1 MKKIT
6 SGLFLAAAL
15 GFSSFAWS
23 QSQTIQVRIN
33 SGNDDVE
40 ERGANATSNPGEM
53 YFNSSDLELVNDG
66 SGRGD
71 QVIGMRFNN
80 VAIPQ
85 GAVITN
91 AYIQF
96 TVDEDDAQ
104 AGTVVLKAEDV
115 DNSGA
120 FVNSNFNVSGRTTT
134 GDSVLWQ
141 NIPQWPVVGVA
152 GPDQQ
157 TPNIASLVQAVVNR
171 GGWSSGNS
179 LTIIASGDGER
190 TAESYDGSA
199 GQAPLLVVEF
209 VVPQTATFEILTDN
223 DDAEEDLNASGAMDL
238 GSSDLELTTDG
249 SAEQVI
255 GLRYANVGIPANSQI
270 LSAYIQFTVDEV
282 NTTGQVDVLITAENA
297 PNAAAITN
305 APGNLSNRTYFTNPV
320 IWTPGAFANINDAG
334 ADQRTSDITGLIQSI
349 IDQAG
354 WRRGN
359 ALLIGMVDPVV
370 LSVPGYTGNTG
381 KRVARSRD
389 QNAGRA
395 AKLVV
400 TYAPPA
406 EYQNGTF
413 PLAKGSS
420 WKYSDDGTDL
430 SGTNWT
436 ATNYND
442 STWKYGDAVLGYGN
456 GNDATTLS
464 FGADANNKHTTYY
477 LRNTFDVADASQYDS
492 LVFDVLRDDGVIV
505 YVNGVEAFRQNMP
518 AGPVGY
524 NTFASATV
532 GGSDE
537 TSYFRNKTGNLL
549 QDGLNVIAVELHQAS
564 ANSSDLSFDMEVGFE
579 LPPLKA
585 SDYPLSSGTEWNYLD
600 KGICL
605 DGTNWKD
612 VSFNDDNWDFGP
624 APLGYGDAMNT
635 TISFGPDANNKYV
648 TYYFRRSLNVDMTK
662 LSDTVIFSL
671 RRDDGAIVYVN
682 GVEVIRDNMTAV
694 STCDSTAPSTI
705 SGSGE
710 TEYQIYKFPKSIFN
724 NGVNQIAVEIH
735 NRDVFSS
742 DLGFDLQIEN
752 TPFVNPPADCNNPHI
767 GCFTSIVPTSQ
778 TPNLIIAKEHN
789 FQMLIKQGDLYT
801 NPLGNLTRVGGN
813 NDFTGFVAMNGSG
826 ELGHLSINHETSPGG
841 VTMADLHYD
850 RKSLLW
856 VVDTT
861 RPIDFYGNDLVST
874 VRNCSGG
881 ITPWGTV
888 ITCEE
893 TATNA
898 DVNNDGFLDVGWNVE
913 IDPLTSKVMDYDN
926 DGKADKLWA
935 MGNASHENAAIAKD
949 RVTVYTGEDGG
960 SSAVFKFIADTPGNL
975 SAGKLYAL
983 KLDGPLVGGE
993 PTTKSATWISI
1004 PNTTQTDQN
1013 SSRSLA
1019 ISLGATN
1026 FNGVE
1031 DIEIG
1036 TVDGKIYFTSKGNGR
1051 VYRFDD
1057 NGSKAANFETFVGGT
1072 SYDIYTDQGVFNE
1085 AWGGGNDNLCFDDK
1099 GNLWVLQ
1106 DGGRN
1111 YVWLV
1116 RPDHSQVEPKVELFA
1131 SFPRGSEPCGLT
1143 FSPDYRF
1150 GFISIQHPSGSNTP
1164 QLDAAGN
1171 MVAFDASATVVFAL
1185 NENLGGQPTDTAIV
1199 SAGDWKKST
1208 VVSPSNFSGFWGGVN
1223 SMLPADTTFTLNAEE
1238 GQPYGYPSINPVQG
1252 SSVIKTGNSIT
1263 YFRKN
1268 FVVNNPSV
1276 ANVRLQTTADDQ
1288 AEIYI
1293 NGTRIAQIS
1302 DFGRANYKAPGHDVK
1317 IMANGTVTNGFNGGD
1332 SYNYVTGGMLDTILD
1347 SGLNEVIVV
1356 VRNLGKAS
1364 DMGGFSFRMDINE
1377 NMQKSVSFTAA
1388 SEGISIY
1395 PNPTNGVVSVTLP
1408 YADVAHEVA
1417 LYDINGRMIDS
1428 KESNAQLQMDL
1439 SAYPNGVYFLK
1450 IKSGDKVITEKVVKQ

>member
-6 SGLFLAAAL
+6 TGLFLAAAL
-15 GFSSFAWS
+15 GFGSFAWG

-33 SGNDDVE
+33 NGNDDVE
-40 ERGANATSNPGEM
+40 ENGSNATSNPGGM

-66 SGRGD
+66 SRGD

-85 GAVITN
+85 GAVVSK

-120 FVNSNFNVSGRTTT
+120 FVNSNFNVSSRATT

-141 NIPQWPVVGVA
+141 NIPVWPVTGVA

-157 TPNIASLVQAVVNR
+157 TPDISALVQTVVNR
-171 GGWSSGNS
+171 GGWTSGNS
-179 LTIIASGDGER
+179 LTIIASGTGER
-190 TAESYDGSA
+190 TAESYDGSS

-209 VVPQTATFEILTDN
+209 VVPQTTTFEILTN
-223 DDAEEDLNASGAMDL
+223 SDDAEEDLTNSGVMDL
-238 GSSDLELTTDG
+238 TSSDLELTKDG
-249 SAEQVI
+249 SSEQVI
-255 GLRYANVGIPANSQI
+255 GLRYGNVSIPANSKI
-270 LSAYIQFTVDEV
+270 LSAYLQFTVDEV
-282 NTTGQVDVLITAENA
+282 NTTGQVDVLITAENT

-305 APGNLSNRTYFTNPV
+305 APGNLSNRTYFLNPV
-320 IWTPGAFANINDAG
+320 IWTPGAFSNINDAG
-334 ADQRTSDITGLIQSI
+334 ASQRSSDITSLIQGV

-354 WRRGN
+354 WKKNN

-370 LSVPGYTGNTG
+370 LSVPGFIGNTG
-381 KRVARSRD
+381 KRVAQSKD
-389 QNAGRA
+389 KSTSRA

-413 PLAKGSS
+413 PVAKGGS

-436 ATNYND
+436 STNYND
-442 STWKYGDAVLGYGN
+442 STWKYGDAILGYGN
-456 GNDATTLS
+456 GNDVTTLD
-464 FGADANNKHTTYY
+464 FGADANNKRSTYY
-477 LRNTFDVADASQYDS
+477 LRHIFDVADAAQYDS
-492 LVFDVLRDDGVIV
+492 LVFDVLRDDGVVV

-524 NTFASATV
+524 GTLATATV
-532 GGSDE
+532 GGGDE
-537 TSYFRNKTGNLL
+537 TSYFRTKTANLL
-549 QDGLNVIAVELHQAS
+549 QNGLNVIAVELHQATAS
-564 ANSSDLSFDMEVGFE
+564 SSDLSFDMEVGFE

-585 SDYPLSSGTEWNYLD
+585 TDFPLNAGTDWNYLD

-612 VSFNDDNWDFGP
+612 VAFNDDNWDFGP

-635 TISFGPDANNKYV
+635 TISFGPDANNKFV
-648 TYYFRRSLNVDMTK
+648 TYYFRRSVNVDMTK
-662 LSDTVIFSL
+662 LTDTVIFSL

-682 GVEVIRDNMTAV
+682 GVELIRDNMTAV

-710 TEYQIYKFPKSIFN
+710 TEYQIYKFPKSVLLDGI
-724 NGVNQIAVEIH
+724 NQIAVEIH

-767 GCFTSIVPTSQ
+767 GCFTSIRPTSQ
-778 TPNLIIAKEHN
+778 TPNLIIAPEHN
-789 FQMLIKQGDLYT
+789 FQMIFKQGEAYT
-801 NPLGNLTRVGGN
+801 NPLGSFTNVPGN
-813 NDFTGFVAMNGSG
+813 HDFTAFLSMNGSS
-826 ELGHLSINHETSPGG
+826 ELGHLSVNHETTPGG
-841 VTMADLHYD
+841 VSLLDLHFD
-850 RKSLLW
+850 RKTLLW
-856 VVDTT
+856 IVDTT
-861 RPIDFYGNDLVST
+861 RPVDFYGNDLVT
-874 VRNCSGG
+874 TARNCSGG

-888 ITCEE
+888 ITSEE
-893 TATNA
+893 TGTSSDANS
-898 DVNNDGFLDVGWNVE
+898 DGYVDVGWNVE
-913 IDPLTSKVMDYDN
+913 IDPLTSKVMDYNN

-935 MGNASHENAAIAKD
+935 MGNISHENVVVSNDGAVA
-949 RVTVYTGEDGG
+949 YEGEDGG
-960 SSAVFKFIADTPGNL
+960 SSAVLKFVPDTPGDL

-983 KLDGPLVGGE
+983 KLDAPLIGGE
-993 PTTKSATWISI
+993 PTSKGATWILI
-1004 PNTTQTDQN
+1004 PNTTQAERN
-1013 SSRSLA
+1013 STRALA

-1051 VYRFDD
+1051 IYRFDD
-1057 NGSKAANFETFVGGT
+1057 NGNKVANFETFVGGT
-1072 SYDIYTDQGVFNE
+1072 SYDITTDQGVFNE

-1111 YVWLV
+1111 YVWVV

-1131 SFPRGSEPCGLT
+1131 SFPNGSEPCGLT

-1150 GFISIQHPSGSNTP
+1150 GFISVQHPSGSNTP
-1164 QLDAAGN
+1164 QMDASGN
-1171 MVAFDASATVVFAL
+1171 MITFNASATLVFAL
-1185 NENLGGQPTDTAIV
+1185 NENLGSQPTDTAIV
-1199 SAGDWKKST
+1199 SGGDWMKST
-1208 VVSPSNFSGFWGGVN
+1208 VVTPSNYSGYWGGVN
-1223 SMLPADTTFTLNAEE
+1223 SMLPAEATFTVNAEE

-1252 SSVIKTGNSIT
+1252 SSVIKTGNSVT
-1263 YFRKN
+1263 YFRKS
-1268 FVVNNPSV
+1268 FVVNNPAV

-1293 NGTRIAQIS
+1293 NGTRMAQIS

-1317 IMANGTVTNGFNGGD
+1317 IMADGTVTNGYNGGD
-1332 SYNYVTGGMLDTILD
+1332 AYNYVTSAKMDTVLD

-1356 VRNLGKAS
+1356 VRNLGKPS
-1364 DMGGFSFRMDINE
+1364 DMGGFSFRMDIDE
-1377 NMQKSVSFTAA
+1377 AAKKTVSFTAV
-1388 SEGISIY
+1388 SQGINIY
-1395 PNPTNGVVSVTLP
+1395 PNPTSGLLSITLP
-1408 YADVAHEVA
+1408 YAEVAHEVA
-1417 LYDINGRMIDS
+1417 LFDMNGKMIDS
-1428 KESNAQLQMDL
+1428 KASNSQIQMDL
-1439 SAYPNGVYFLK
+1439 SSYPNGVYFVK
-1450 IKSGDKVITEKVVKQ
+1450 IKSGDKVITEKVVKN

>member
-6 SGLFLAAAL
+6 SGLFLAAAM
-15 GFSSFAWS
+15 GFGSLAWG

-33 SGNDDVE
+33 NGNDDVE
-40 ERGANATSNPGEM
+40 ENGANATSNPGAM
-53 YFNSSDLELVNDG
+53 YFNSSDLEFVNDG
-66 SGRGD
+66 SRGD

-85 GAVITN
+85 GAVVSN

-96 TVDEDDAQ
+96 TVDEDDDKS
-104 AGTVVLKAEDV
+104 GTVVLKAEDV

-120 FVNSNFNVSGRTTT
+120 FVNSNNNVSGRSMTA
-134 GDSVLWQ
+134 DSVVWQ
-141 NIPQWPVVGVA
+141 NIPSWPVVGAA
-152 GPDQQ
+152 GADQQ
-157 TPNIASLVQAVVNR
+157 TPNIASLVQSVISR
-171 GGWSSGNS
+171 GGWVSGNS
-179 LTIIASGDGER
+179 LTIIASGSGQR

-199 GQAPLLVVEF
+199 GKAPLLVVEF
-209 VVPQTATFEILTDN
+209 VTPQTTTFNILFDS

-238 GSSDLELTTDG
+238 SSTDLELTKDG
-249 SAEQVI
+249 SSEQVI
-255 GLRYANVGIPANSQI
+255 GLRYGNVSIPANSKI
-270 LSAYIQFTVDEV
+270 LSAYLQFTADEV

-305 APGNLSNRTYFTNPV
+305 APGNLSGRTYFPTPV
-320 IWTPGAFANINDAG
+320 IWSPGAFAAIDDAG
-334 ADQRTSDITGLIQSI
+334 ADERSSDISDLVQAI

-354 WRRGN
+354 WKKGN

-389 QNAGRA
+389 QNAAKA
-395 AKLVV
+395 ARLIV
-400 TYAPPA
+400 TYVAPA

-413 PLAKGSS
+413 PIAKGGS

-430 SGTNWT
+430 NGTSWT
-436 ATNYND
+436 SKNYND
-442 STWKYGDAVLGYGN
+442 STWKYGDAILGYGN
-456 GNDATTLS
+456 GNDATTLD
-464 FGADANNKHTTYY
+464 FGADANNKNTTYY
-477 LRNTFDVADASQYDS
+477 LRHTFDVTDASQYDS
-492 LVFDVLRDDGVIV
+492 LVFDVLRDDGVVV

-524 NTFASATV
+524 NTAASATV
-532 GGSDE
+532 GGGDE
-537 TSYFRNKTGNLL
+537 TTYFRTKTANLL
-549 QDGLNVIAVELHQAS
+549 QNGLNVIAVELHQATAS
-564 ANSSDLSFDMEVGFE
+564 SSDLSFDMEVGFE
-579 LPPLKA
+579 LPPLTA
-585 SDYPLSSGTEWNYLD
+585 TDYPLSAGTDWNYLD
-600 KGICL
+600 NGTCL

-612 VSFNDDNWDFGP
+612 VSFNDNNWNFGP

-635 TISFGPDANNKYV
+635 TISYGPDANNKYV
-648 TYYFRRSLNVDMTK
+648 TYYFRRSLNVELAK
-662 LSDTVIFSL
+662 LTDTVIFSL
-671 RRDDGAIVYVN
+671 RRDDGAVVYVN
-682 GVEVIRDNMTAV
+682 GVELIRDNMTAT
-694 STCDSTAPSTI
+694 STCDSTAPVTI
-705 SGSGE
+705 TGSGE
-710 TEYQIYKFPKSIFN
+710 TEYQIFKFPKSIFN
-724 NGVNQIAVEIH
+724 EGVNQIAVEIH
-735 NRDVFSS
+735 NRDVYSS

-752 TPFVNPPADCNNPHI
+752 TPFVNPAVDCNTPHI

-778 TPNLIIAKEHN
+778 TPNLIIAKEHD
-789 FQMLIKQGDLYT
+789 FQLLIKQGDYYT
-801 NPLGNLTRVGGN
+801 NPLGSLTQVGGN
-813 NDFTGFVAMNGSG
+813 NDFTGFVPMNGSS
-826 ELGHLSINHETSPGG
+826 ELGHLSINHETGPGG
-841 VTMADLHYD
+841 VTMADIHFD

-874 VRNCSGG
+874 NRNCSGG
-881 ITPWGTV
+881 ITPWGTI

-893 TATNA
+893 TATSA
-898 DVNNDGFLDVGWNVE
+898 DVNGDGYNDVGWNVE
-913 IDPLTSKVMDYDN
+913 IDPLTAKVMDYDN

-935 MGNASHENAAIAKD
+935 MGAASHENAAISKD

-960 SSAVFKFIADTPGNL
+960 SSAVFKFVADTPGNL

-993 PTTKSATWISI
+993 PTSKGGSWITI
-1004 PNTTQTDQN
+1004 PNTTKTERN
-1013 SSRSLA
+1013 SARSLA
-1019 ISLGATN
+1019 IALGATN

-1031 DIEIG
+1031 DIEFG
-1036 TVDGKIYFTSKGNGR
+1036 TVDGKVYFTSKGNGR
-1051 VYRFDD
+1051 IYRFDE
-1057 NGSKAANFETFVGGT
+1057 NGSKVANFETFVGGT
-1072 SYDIYTDQGVFNE
+1072 SYDIHTNNGVFTE

-1111 YVWLV
+1111 YVWVV

-1131 SFPRGSEPCGLT
+1131 SFPSGSEPCGLT

-1150 GFISIQHPSGSNTP
+1150 GFISVQHPSSSNTP
-1164 QLDAAGN
+1164 QMDAAGN
-1171 MVAFDASATVVFAL
+1171 MVAFNASATLVFAL
-1185 NENLGGQPTDTAIV
+1185 DENLGSQPADTAIV
-1199 SAGDWKKST
+1199 SGGDWMKST
-1208 VVSPSNFSGFWGGVN
+1208 VVTPSNYSGYWGGVN
-1223 SMLPADTTFTLNAEE
+1223 SMLPADTTFTVTAEE

-1252 SSVIKTGNSIT
+1252 SSVIKTGNSVT

-1268 FVVNNPSV
+1268 FVVNNPSA

-1317 IMANGTVTNGFNGGD
+1317 IMADGTVTNGFNGGD
-1332 SYNYVTGGMLDTILD
+1332 SYNFVTAGKLDTILD

-1356 VRNLGKAS
+1356 VRNLGKPS
-1364 DMGGFSFRMDINE
+1364 DMGGFSFRMDLDE
-1377 NMQKSVSFTAA
+1377 NSKKSVSFSAA
-1388 SEGISIY
+1388 SEGINIY
-1395 PNPTNGVVSVTLP
+1395 PNPTSGLVKVSLP
-1408 YADVAHEVA
+1408 YSDAGHQVS
-1417 LYDINGRMIDS
+1417 LFDISGKVIDS
-1428 KESNAQLQMDL
+1428 KISNSNIELDL
-1439 SAYPNGVYFLK
+1439 SNYSTGVYFLQ

>member
-6 SGLFLAAAL
+6 GGLFLAAAL
-15 GFSSFAWS
+15 GMSSLAWG
-23 QSQTIQVRIN
+23 QSQTIQVRISN
-33 SGNDDVE
+33 GNDDVE
-40 ERGANATSNPGEM
+40 ERGANATTNPGEM

-66 SGRGD
+66 TGRGD
-71 QVIGMRFNN
+71 QVIGMRFTNIS
-80 VAIPQ
+80 IPQ
-85 GAVITN
+85 GAIVSK

-104 AGTVVLKAEDV
+104 VGTVILKAEDV

-120 FVNSNFNVSGRTTT
+120 FVNTNFNVSSRATTA
-134 GDSVLWQ
+134 DSVLWQ

-157 TPNIASLVQAVVNR
+157 TPDISALIQAVVGR
-171 GGWSSGNS
+171 AGWASGNS
-179 LTIIASGDGER
+179 LTIIASGTGER

-199 GQAPLLVVEF
+199 GQAPLLVVEYQ
-209 VVPQTATFEILTDN
+209 VPQTTTFQILTN
-223 DDAEEDLNASGAMDL
+223 SDDAEEDLNASGAMDL
-238 GSSDLELTTDG
+238 TSSDLELFKDG

-255 GLRYANVGIPANSQI
+255 GLRYANVGIPANSKI
-270 LSAYIQFTVDEV
+270 LSAHIQFTVDEV
-282 NTTGQVDVLITAENA
+282 NTSGQVDALITAENTA
-297 PNAAAITN
+297 NAAPITN
-305 APGNLSNRTYFTNPV
+305 APGNLSNRSYFLNPV
-320 IWTPGAFANINDAG
+320 IWTPGAFATINDAG
-334 ADQRTSDITGLIQSI
+334 VAQRTADITSLIQGV

-354 WRRGN
+354 WKKGN

-370 LSVPGYTGNTG
+370 LSVPGFTGNTG
-381 KRVARSRD
+381 KRVAQSKDKSTSRSP
-389 QNAGRA
+389 
-395 AKLVV
+395 KLVV
-400 TYAPPA
+400 TYVAPA
-406 EYQNGTF
+406 EYQLGGF
-413 PLAKGSS
+413 PVAKGGS

-430 SGTNWT
+430 TGTNWT

-456 GNDATTLS
+456 GNDVTTLD
-464 FGADANNKHTTYY
+464 FGSDANNKRSTYY
-477 LRNTFDVADASQYDS
+477 LRHIFEVNDASQYDS
-492 LVFDVLRDDGVIV
+492 LVFDVLRDDGVVV

-537 TSYFRNKTGNLL
+537 TDYFRTKTDNLL
-549 QDGLNVIAVELHQAS
+549 QDGINVIAVELHQAS
-564 ANSSDLSFDMEVGFE
+564 ASSSDLSFDMEVGFE
-579 LPPLKA
+579 LPPLQA
-585 SDYPLSSGTEWNYLD
+585 VDFPLNAGADWNYMD

-605 DGTNWKD
+605 DGTNWT
-612 VSFNDDNWDFGP
+612 SAAFNDDNWDFGP

-635 TISFGPDANNKYV
+635 TISYGPDANNKYV
-648 TYYFRRSLNVDMTK
+648 TYYFRRGVNVDMTK
-662 LSDTVIFSL
+662 LTDTVIFSL

-752 TPFVNPPADCNNPHI
+752 TPFVNPSVDCNAPHI
-767 GCFTSIVPTSQ
+767 GCFTSIKPTSQ
-778 TPNLIIAKEHN
+778 TPNLIIAGEHN
-789 FQMLIKQGDLYT
+789 FQLLIKQGDLYT
-801 NPLGNLTRVGGN
+801 HPLGNLTRVGGN
-813 NDFTGFVAMNGSG
+813 NDFTGFVATNGSS

-841 VTMADLHYD
+841 VTMADIHYD

-861 RPIDFYGNDLVST
+861 RPVDFYDNDLVTT

-881 ITPWGTV
+881 ITPWGTI

-893 TATNA
+893 TATSA
-898 DVNNDGFLDVGWNVE
+898 DVNGDGYVDVGWNVE
-913 IDPLTSKVMDYDN
+913 IDPRTSKVIDYDN

-935 MGNASHENAAIAKD
+935 MGAASHENAAISED
-949 RVTVYTGEDGG
+949 GVTVYTGEDGG
-960 SSAVFKFIADTPGNL
+960 SSAVFKFVADTPGNL

-993 PTTKSATWISI
+993 PTSKGASWIAI
-1004 PNTTQTDQN
+1004 PNTTQTERN

-1031 DIEIG
+1031 DIEFG
-1036 TVDGKIYFTSKGNGR
+1036 TIDGKIYFTSKGNGR
-1051 VYRFDD
+1051 IYRFDD
-1057 NGSKAANFETFVGGT
+1057 NGSKVANFETFVGGT
-1072 SYDIYTDQGVFNE
+1072 SYDIHTNEGVFNE

-1111 YVWLV
+1111 YVWVV

-1131 SFPRGSEPCGLT
+1131 SFPNGSEPCGLT

-1150 GFISIQHPSGSNTP
+1150 GFISVQHPSGSNTN
-1164 QLDAAGN
+1164 QMDATGN
-1171 MVAFDASATVVFAL
+1171 MVRFNASATLVFAL
-1185 NENLGGQPTDTAIV
+1185 NENLGGQPTDTSVV
-1199 SAGDWKKST
+1199 SNSEWMKST
-1208 VVSPSNFSGFWGGVN
+1208 VVSPSNYSGYWGGVN
-1223 SMLPADTTFTLNAEE
+1223 SMLPAEGSFTINAEE
-1238 GQPYGYPSINPVQG
+1238 GQPYGYPSINPIQG
-1252 SSVIKTGNSIT
+1252 SSVIKTGNSVT

-1268 FVVNNPSV
+1268 FVVNNPGA

-1293 NGTRIAQIS
+1293 NGTRIAHIS

-1317 IMANGTVTNGFNGGD
+1317 LMANGTVTNGYNGGD
-1332 SYNYVTGGMLDTILD
+1332 SYNYVTTAKMDTVLD

-1356 VRNLGKAS
+1356 VRNLGKPS
-1364 DMGGFSFRMDINE
+1364 DMGGFSFRMDIDEQVN
-1377 NMQKSVSFTAA
+1377 KSVSFTAA
-1388 SEGISIY
+1388 SEGINIY
-1395 PNPTNGVVSVTLP
+1395 PNPTNGAVYVSLP
-1408 YADVAHEVA
+1408 YSETGHEVS
-1417 LYDINGRMIDS
+1417 LFDINGRMIDS
-1428 KESNAQLQMDL
+1428 QLSNSELQMDL
-1439 SAYPNGVYFLK
+1439 SGYPNGVYFLK